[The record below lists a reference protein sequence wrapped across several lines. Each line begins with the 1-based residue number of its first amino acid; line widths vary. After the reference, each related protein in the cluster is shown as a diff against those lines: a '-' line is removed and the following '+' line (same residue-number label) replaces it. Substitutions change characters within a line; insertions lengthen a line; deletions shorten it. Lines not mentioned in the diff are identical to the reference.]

1 MKNLKDKLVFITGAA
16 RGLGYAM
23 AEAFAQEGAKIII
36 ADIQEELAGQSAQK
50 IAEEFK
56 VETTAYGIDVTN
68 VESVRSVFAKIKER
82 YGKLDVLVNNAGVQ
96 IRRASKEFLEKD
108 WDLLMGVNLK
118 GPFFCS
124 QQAAI
129 LMGEDGGAIVNIS
142 SGTSQNPTPG
152 RAPYV
157 ISKGG
162 INAMTA
168 VLAAEWAEDRR
179 GKKAIRVNA
188 VAPGWIETQMV
199 KDGFQSGVVSKKQI
213 LSAVPFKRLATPDEI
228 ASVVV
233 YLASDEASYVTG
245 QTLFVDGGWSALGM
259 PDMSVY
265 EEEQE

>member
-1 MKNLKDKLVFITGAA
+1 MKNLKDKIVFITGAA

-23 AEAFAQEGAKIII
+23 AEAFAREGSKIII
-36 ADIQEELAGQSAQK
+36 ADIQEELAKDSAQK
-50 IAEEFK
+50 IAEK
-56 VETTAYGIDVTN
+56 YHVETVSYGIDVTK
-68 VESVRSVFAKIKER
+68 VDSICAVFEKIKEK
-82 YGKLDVLVNNAGVQ
+82 YGKLDVMVNNAGVQ

-124 QQAAI
+124 QQAAL
-129 LMGEDGGAIVNIS
+129 LMENGGAIVNIS
-142 SGTSQNPTPG
+142 SGTSKRTTPG

-168 VLAAEWAEDRR
+168 VLGAEWAEDRK

-199 KDGFQSGVVSKKQI
+199 KDGFRSGVVSEKQI

-228 ASVVV
+228 ADAVVF
-233 YLASDEASYVTG
+233 LASDEASYITG

-259 PDMSVY
+259 PDISVY
-265 EEEQE
+265 EEE